1 MEINYSSEYE
11 KQRKERLYDALF
23 DYFDHD
29 DTQTLLDDFKGFI
42 DEQTKHYSDKILE
55 LADFSHRFKL

>member
-1 MEINYSSEYE
+1 MDSYA
-11 KQRKERLYDALF
+11 KQRKERLYHALF
-23 DYFDHD
+23 DYFDSNE
-29 DTQTLLDDFKGFI
+29 TETLLDDFQSFI